1 MTPEGGARPPART
14 GWMESRAHLLDVAY
28 DARRAASRVAIDS
41 EGQQEL
47 GVAVFAW
54 PPAPQGTGT
63 DRCTEGGS
71 LSRDNHDSA
80 AASAETV
87 VSRHSERRVGSGS
100 LQNTMRDLAV
110 TEKPEEL
117 QNFVEK
123 DGARTSARRC
133 IVRQS
138 RKPQPGINTDGP
150 NQ

>member
-28 DARRAASRVAIDS
+28 DARRAASRVAI
-41 EGQQEL
+41 EKQQ
-47 GVAVFAW
+47 A
-54 PPAPQGTGT
+54 
-63 DRCTEGGS
+63 RCTSRNAQIGRRS

-117 QNFVEK
+117 QNFVET